1 MKKRDVGELFLGLAC
16 LIIGIVILFH
26 PQIVM
31 NTLVM
36 IIGIT
41 ILVYGA
47 LLLIQHFVCQGTGDM
62 IGIVSPVIYI
72 LCGVLLIV
80 FSNTIVGTILPFII
94 GLWMVI
100 MGALGVST
108 SYQLKSAG
116 FPKWWF
122 PLINAGISLLL
133 GIIILFYRDIVPATF
148 GILVG
153 IYLVIFGIFKI
164 FETTAFM
171 SIRKDL

>member
-47 LLLIQHFVCQGTGDM
+47 LLLIQHFVRQGTGDM

-116 FPKWWF
+116 FP
-122 PLINAGISLLL
+122 LINAGISLVL
-133 GIIILFYRDIVPATF
+133 GIVILFYRDIVPATF
-148 GILVG
+148 GIIVG
-153 IYLVIFGIFKI
+153 IYLVIFGVFKI
-164 FETTAFM
+164 FETAAFM